1 MNKKFKLVTLS
12 IASLGL
18 VSCGGG
24 FLSDDNLSDSEN
36 ATFDMG
42 NASTSGDGS
51 KVGGNTNTP
60 SGGNSGTT
68 TPTDDNTLDEST
80 TVNDENNTL
89 VNLSFK
95 VDGITASSDSY
106 FENNTKPTFEGKT
119 PTKEHP
125 DPNKVYKFVG
135 WSTDPKATV
144 GKPIEELP
152 ALHGSATYHAI
163 FEEKDAIEISFYSQ
177 YKDSS
182 TIDEDFSMLAS
193 SNGVQ
198 KYDDKF
204 LMFRRKYAIGDAPVI
219 DDVIEDVRIE
229 SKHKTA
235 YCYNF
240 TLTERTK
247 YTLRFSGADQNY
259 FTTNYKY
266 EKGKTLNLPVIPENT
281 TTYKTDE
288 GVTFESYFYTIDFST
303 TTDQCNVY
311 FKNGDEYILND
322 RTSFNDD
329 YGNPCYKCTYGVKPV
344 YLDDGNVLN
353 VTNPVRI
360 TGTKM
365 YKFAGWSTNPNAT
378 PSEAIQESNFPAVT
392 GDITY
397 YAIFNTEP
405 TDVFG
410 MVTTSNATKY
420 YTKEEAK
427 TVTQYF
433 RFNTDYT
440 EVGIPNNLGDTATVK
455 EIQLFLG
462 DDIKSVGNLS
472 SSKLTR
478 INLSNSITTI
488 KADLFE
494 GSNRL
499 EYVQLGN
506 NTTTIAKD
514 AFKDCTSLDTV
525 KGGKITSVGE
535 SAFDGCKKLRVID
548 TSNVTS
554 VGTKAFRGC
563 SSLKFN
569 FPKITSLGTEAF
581 SGGALQGQE
590 LTLPTSIK
598 TYTTSLG
605 SFVDSGITKLTVP
618 SSITKLE
625 TKSFANCNRLNE
637 VVIQGSNTVLE
648 GNPFYGSNNITK
660 FTLNSSSNYKS
671 VDGQLISKNGALIH
685 ASNNVEEIDSSV
697 KTIQTDAIYKTDIT
711 TLKVPTSV
719 TKFEK
724 NSIWSNISS
733 LRYAGSLSTFNSA
746 LETNSVHAY
755 NQDAKIN
762 VLCVDGK
769 RVLTYF
775 N

>member
-1 MNKKFKLVTLS
+1 MNKKFKLITLS

-18 VSCGGG
+18 VSCGSG
-24 FLSDDNLSDSEN
+24 FLSDDSNNDTFNMGTGSTSEN
-36 ATFDMG
+36 
-42 NASTSGDGS
+42 GS
-51 KVGGNTNTP
+51 KTGGNTNTP
-60 SGGNSGTT
+60 SGDNSGTT
-68 TPTDDNTLDEST
+68 TPTDDNTQDDVT
-80 TVNDENNTL
+80 INDENNTL

-106 FENNTKPTFEGKT
+106 FENNTKPVFEGKI

-125 DPNKVYKFVG
+125 DPKKVYKFVG
-135 WSTDPKATV
+135 WSTDPDATV

-204 LMFRRKYAIGDAPVI
+204 LMFRRKFAIGDAPVI

-240 TLTERTK
+240 TLVERTK
-247 YTLRFSGADQNY
+247 YILRYDGDNQTFFRTS
-259 FTTNYKY
+259 YKY
-266 EKGKTLNLPVIPENT
+266 EKGKTPNLPVIPENT
-281 TTYKTDE
+281 TTYKTDDD
-288 GVTFESYFYTIDFST
+288 VTFESYYYTIDFTT

-311 FKNGDEYILND
+311 FKNGDEYLLND
-322 RTSFNDD
+322 RTSFYDD

-344 YLDDGNVLN
+344 YLDDGNVLD

-378 PSEAIQESNFPAVT
+378 PSEAIQESDFPVAT

-397 YAIFNTEP
+397 YAIFNTNP

-410 MVTTSNATKY
+410 MVTEGNVTRY

-427 TVTQYF
+427 TVTKYF

-440 EVGIPNNLGDTATVK
+440 EVSIPSNLGDTGSVQ

-462 DDIKSVGNLS
+462 DDIKSVGSLS

-494 GSNRL
+494 GSNKL

-514 AFKDCTSLDTV
+514 AFKDCVSLDTV
-525 KGGKITSVGE
+525 KGGKITSIGE
-535 SAFDGCKKLRVID
+535 SAFDGCEKLRVID

-554 VGTKAFRGC
+554 VGTKAFRSC
-563 SSLKFN
+563 LSLKFN
-569 FPKITSLGTEAF
+569 FPKITSIGADAF
-581 SGGALQGQE
+581 AGGALRNQE

-605 SFVDSGITKLTVP
+605 SFVNSGITKLIVP

-685 ASNNVEEIDSSV
+685 ASNDVEEIDSSV

-711 TLKVPTSV
+711 TLKVPSSV

-733 LRYAGSLSTFNSA
+733 LRYGGSLSTFNSA
-746 LETNSVHAY
+746 LEENSVHAY
-755 NQDAKIN
+755 KQDAKIN

-775 N
+775 D